1 MTESAVLVHQPAWAD
16 PWSHPEYFTGITAK
30 RIVAYAIDVALIGMA
45 VALIWTFL
53 VVLGI
58 FTFGLA
64 WGVLWLPSLLV
75 PLAYH
80 SLQIGGPRAATL
92 GMRAMGIRVA
102 SLLPPPASLVQVEGG
117 RPTLFQAI
125 IQTVAFYV
133 TVPGTGALI
142 LLVALFNPRRRT
154 VHDWLAA
161 VVVVNDVGIRGPAAG
176 GWRAGDGTTI

>member
-1 MTESAVLVHQPAWAD
+1 MAESVVLVHQPAWAD
-16 PWSHPEYFTGITAK
+16 PWTHPEYFTAITVK
-30 RIVAYAIDVALIGMA
+30 RIVAYAIDVVLIGMA
-45 VALIWTFL
+45 VALIWTLL

-64 WGVLWLPSLLV
+64 WGMLWLPSLLV

-80 SLQIGGPRAATL
+80 SLQIGGPRSATL

-102 SLLPPPASLVQVEGG
+102 SLPPSPDAPIRIEGAQVGGG

-133 TVPGTGALI
+133 TIAATGSLV
-142 LLVALFNPRRRT
+142 LLVALFNARRRT

-161 VVVVNDVGIRGPAAG
+161 TVVVNDLGAVPPAG
-176 GWRAGDGTTI
+176 